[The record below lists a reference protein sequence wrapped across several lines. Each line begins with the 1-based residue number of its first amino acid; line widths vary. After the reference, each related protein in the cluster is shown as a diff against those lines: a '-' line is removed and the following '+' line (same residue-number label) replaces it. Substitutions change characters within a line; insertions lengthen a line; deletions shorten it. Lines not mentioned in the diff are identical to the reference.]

1 MRGYERE
8 SPISDSSEH
17 SANTLDLLTVE
28 EALRA
33 HHAELQGT
41 LGVLTKPPEKGSAVG
56 FGKRVG
62 DGTTEA
68 VSRFTDVGVADS
80 LQVSM
85 ERIERALAKFEEGT
99 YGTCDVC
106 GGPIALL
113 RLRAAPES
121 AVCIDCARQARR

>member
-1 MRGYERE
+1 MADPGRH
-8 SPISDSSEH
+8 PVHD
-17 SANTLDLLTVE
+17 LDLQAVE
-28 EALRA
+28 AGLCA
-33 HHAELQGT
+33 HLAELQGK

-68 VSRFTDVGVADS
+68 VSRLTDVGVADS
-80 LQVSM
+80 LQVSV
-85 ERIERALAKFEEGT
+85 ERIERALAKLEEGT

-106 GGPIALL
+106 GGSIAEG

-121 AVCIDCARQARR
+121 AVCIECARLTRR